1 MFRSA
6 SFSPILTC
14 LLVTGAYRRLGRSV
28 LRRARRDQVECRE
41 RRRGP
46 LLPGSNRHSSIRRQW
61 RRVSLRDRP
70 QPWSCGLALPGGR
83 SGRCVARRSRWSR
96 RGRHD
101 FRPLASPLIVRG
113 ALVIATFRT
122 DAPSGELLV
131 LDPATGAVRWRL
143 RLDEAS
149 VSTPA
154 VADGELY
161 LGTEASNVLAI
172 HEVNPVVPRLAV
184 FYDSTLAGAPATPG
198 GRLAMEYFRELGYQ
212 VLGADT
218 LAGFLAARIGDQAPS
233 AIVFA
238 MDLIPESLSLQRR
251 PTTSSADISRP
262 RARSSRFSVPQ
273 RHRSLRLTR
282 AVLGEEPAR
291 GGSGHWG
298 FPAQVVE

>member
-1 MFRSA
+1 M
-6 SFSPILTC
+6 
-14 LLVTGAYRRLGRSV
+14 
-28 LRRARRDQVECRE
+28 
-41 RRRGP
+41 
-46 LLPGSNRHSSIRRQW
+46 
-61 RRVSLRDRP
+61 
-70 QPWSCGLALPGGR
+70 
-83 SGRCVARRSRWSR
+83 
-96 RGRHD
+96 
-101 FRPLASPLIVRG
+101 RG

-238 MDLIPESLSLQRR
+238 MDLIPESLSPARGETGLIRR
-251 PTTSSADISRP
+251 YLEAGGKIVN
-262 RARSSRFSVPQ
+262 FSVPLGAAV
-273 RHRSLRLTR
+273 RDSTG

-291 GGSGHWG
+291 VERLLGISAQTVDYDEGPATPTKLGRTWGIDRTFRGDYPIPLEAVTQTLAVDRSGKATAWVQRYRLDRPGSGYVQLWG
-298 FPAQVVE
+298 FGATIERLPAIRAAAEYGLLRATTNS